1 MTKTKRAYVC
11 SECGTVYAKWM
22 GKCTAC
28 GTWDSLQ
35 EEIISKGT
43 ENNKKPQRSGGSRP
57 VELGSVSLES
67 DQRLIT
73 GIAELDRVLGGGMV
87 SGAVVLIGGQPGIGK
102 STLMLQMALMY
113 PRKVL
118 YVSGEESIR
127 QIGMRADRLGSV
139 ENQCWLFAETRI
151 EMIVDQI
158 EKLNPGLVIVDS
170 IQTMHSD
177 VLESTAGT
185 VSQIRLSTQKLV
197 DISKTTGIPIVL
209 IGHITKEGSLAGP
222 KILEHMVDVVLQF
235 EGDQQYS
242 YRILR
247 TAKNRYGSTDE
258 IGLFEMTQQGL
269 REVSNPS
276 ELLLSHSD
284 DQFSGSAVAATV
296 EGLRPMLIEV
306 QALVSPAVYGNPQR
320 STTGFDMRRLSML
333 LAVLEKRVGYKFGQ
347 QDVFL
352 NMAGGL
358 RVQDPAIDMA
368 VVASLLS
375 SYEDV
380 SLKATDCFTGEVGL
394 SGEIRAIYR
403 LEQRVREADR
413 LGFKRIFVPK
423 NNLKGFERNSVN
435 IRIIEL
441 GRVEELAEK
450 LDLS

>member
-1 MTKTKRAYVC
+1 
-11 SECGTVYAKWM
+11 M

-35 EEIISKGT
+35 EEIISSGK
-43 ENNKKPQRSGGSRP
+43 ENEKKPRRSGSKSP
-57 VELGSVSLES
+57 VELASVSLAS
-67 DQRLIT
+67 DERT
-73 GIAELDRVLGGGMV
+73 HCGIEELDRVLGGGMV
-87 SGAVVLIGGQPGIGK
+87 EGAVVLIGGQPGIGK
-102 STLMLQMALMY
+102 STLMLQMALKY
-113 PRKVL
+113 PNKVF
-118 YVSGEESIR
+118 YVSGEESVR
-127 QIGMRADRLGSV
+127 QIGMRADRLGKK

-151 EMIVDQI
+151 ELIIEQI
-158 EKLNPGLVIVDS
+158 EKLKPGMVILDS

-177 VLESTAGT
+177 ILESTAGT
-185 VSQIRLSTQKLV
+185 VSQIRLCTQKLV
-197 DISKTTGIPIVL
+197 DLSKTTGIPVVL

-276 ELLLSHSD
+276 ELLLSQSA
-284 DQFSGSAVAATV
+284 DQFSGSAVSATM

-333 LAVLEKRVGYKFGQ
+333 LAVLEKRVGFRFGQ

-358 RVQDPAIDMA
+358 RVQDPAADLA

-375 SYEDV
+375 SFEDEP
-380 SLKATDCFTGEVGL
+380 LKSTDCFAGEIGL

-403 LEQRVREADR
+403 LEQRIREADR

-423 NNLKGFERNSVN
+423 NNLKGFDEKSVK
-435 IRIIEL
+435 IQIVDL
-441 GRVEELAEK
+441 GRVEELSRT
-450 LDLS
+450 LTLT